1 MCAKLQGKQRPRD
14 RECPCKV
21 RGGGATNKSLSF
33 RAWAWLVVN
42 VPLQSLLG
50 QDHPYR
56 TITRGLHLPAGLAF
70 NTKGWLYV
78 ANNAAVRGGNDVAEF
93 PPGSMTP
100 SKRQIKK
107 DVRAPIDVAHY
118 PALLP

>member
-1 MCAKLQGKQRPRD
+1 VFPPGSKSPSRTITDGVTWPVGIALD
-14 RECPCKV
+14 SS
-21 RGGGATNKSLSF
+21 GALYVANFEQNNIEEYLS
-33 RAWAWLVVN
+33 
-42 VPLQSLLG
+42 G

-107 DVRAPIDVAHY
+107 DARAPIDVAHY